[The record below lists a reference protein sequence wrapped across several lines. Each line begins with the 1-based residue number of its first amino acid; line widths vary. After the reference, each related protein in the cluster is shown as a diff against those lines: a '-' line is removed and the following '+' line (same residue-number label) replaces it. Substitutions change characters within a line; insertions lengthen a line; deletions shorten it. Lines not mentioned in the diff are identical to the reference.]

1 MSMQLINTILRDID
15 TLTREIHTLYE
26 LKFKDYDLHRGQFL
40 FLTRVYENPG
50 ITLGNLSYELK
61 MDKTTITRAIQKL
74 IDDGYIYKKQNAND
88 KRMWHLYASETC
100 NKLYSEI
107 VAEKNRI
114 ISICFDGV
122 DPEEVVIFS
131 KVVNLISENIN
142 NEWEKLISKNNSSR
156 IGA

>member
-1 MSMQLINTILRDID
+1 MSVQLINTILRDID
-15 TLTREIHTLYE
+15 TLTREIHALYE
-26 LKFKDYDLHRGQFL
+26 LKFKNYDLHRGQFL

-74 IDDGYIYKKQNAND
+74 IDYGYVYKEQNIND
-88 KRMWHLYASETC
+88 KRMWHLYASEKC

-114 ISICFDGV
+114 ISMCFDGI
-122 DPEEVVIFS
+122 DPEDIAVFS
-131 KVVNLISENIN
+131 KVVSLISDKVN
-142 NEWEKLISKNNSSR
+142 NEWEKLMIKNTSFR
-156 IGA
+156 LGE